1 MAGSAVTSS
10 AVATEMNLSQVFVR
24 SKLEDK
30 VQGSLLKKRK
40 LEEKLHRKEERRNA
54 KKIFKGFSQETEE
67 TSILPEIKFSK
78 AVPINGV
85 KRVLKSTGDLVRL
98 YWLKKIDSSLLCNTN
113 RLIVMYT
120 LGQGSQTRGLR
131 AACGP
136 PDVFV
141 RPASSLK
148 VLILWLKV

>member
-1 MAGSAVTSS
+1 MTSS

-67 TSILPEIKFSK
+67 TNVLPEIKFSK

-85 KRVLKSTGDLVRL
+85 KRVLKSTGDLVGRYL
-98 YWLKKIDSSLLCNTN
+98 LKKIDSSLLCITK
-113 RLIVMYT
+113 RLIIVYT
-120 LGQGSQTRGLR
+120 LGQVWATSGPR
-131 AACGP
+131 AKCGP
-136 PDVFV
+136 PGTLM
-141 RPASSLK
+141 RPSNIFRDLLRRYLDS
-148 VLILWLKV
+148 